1 MNKKAQI
8 NTINLL
14 FGLSVILFVVFGGI
28 VWGLGIIYA
37 SDNYRIQKITSDGT
51 TTLLAGSPTVG
62 STTDIA
68 PSADILLDTII
79 GSDTL

>member
-37 SDNYRIQKITSDGT
+37 SDKLGLLGEII
-51 TTLLAGSPTVG
+51 LAGVG
-62 STTDIA
+62 IA
-68 PSADILLDTII
+68 TLII
-79 GSDTL
+79 ELIKKMI